1 MLTGIIIGGTALSL
15 LIAAIIIIANIQDR
29 VEKNKHLASKSKVQA
44 IKRPPV
50 NPPQPKSY
58 SSDDRWAQE
67 KEIMNKARGLS
78 GISGISG
85 FAGYRGVSGYAG
97 FSGHSGFSGDV
108 IFSAVPD
115 GVEMRLYDVMDRDYV
130 GDSDNSNSSGSAF
143 IDMIKT
149 VKPRPRPGK
158 TYQM

>member
-1 MLTGIIIGGTALSL
+1 MIIG
-15 LIAAIIIIANIQDR
+15 LILVGITISFLIVTVIVIANIHDR
-29 VEKNKHLASKSKVQA
+29 LEKNKHLASKSKVQA
-44 IKRPPV
+44 IKRPP
-50 NPPQPKSY
+50 PTPQKSY
-58 SSDDRWAQE
+58 SSDGRWAQE

-97 FSGHSGFSGDV
+97 ISGFSGFSGDV
-108 IFSAVPD
+108 TFSAVPD
-115 GVEMRLYDVMDRDYV
+115 GVEMRLYDIKDRDYV

-149 VKPRPRPGK
+149 VRPGPRPGK
-158 TYQM
+158 TYQA

>member
-67 KEIMNKARGLS
+67 KEIMNKGMES
-78 GISGISG
+78 GVMNDFEKKVRETISNYKLIYCCIN
-85 FAGYRGVSGYAG
+85 AP
-97 FSGHSGFSGDV
+97 
-108 IFSAVPD
+108 I
-115 GVEMRLYDVMDRDYV
+115 
-130 GDSDNSNSSGSAF
+130 
-143 IDMIKT
+143 IC
-149 VKPRPRPGK
+149 
-158 TYQM
+158 

>member
-97 FSGHSGFSGDV
+97 ISGFSGFSGDV
-108 IFSAVPD
+108 TFSAVPD
-115 GVEMRLYDVMDRDYV
+115 GVEMRLYDIKDRDYA

-149 VKPRPRPGK
+149 VRPGPRPGK
-158 TYQM
+158 TYQA